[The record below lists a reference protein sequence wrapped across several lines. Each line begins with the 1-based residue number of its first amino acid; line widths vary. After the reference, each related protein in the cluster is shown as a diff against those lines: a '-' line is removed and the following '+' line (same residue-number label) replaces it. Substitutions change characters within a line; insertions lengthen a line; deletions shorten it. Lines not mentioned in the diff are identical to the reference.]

1 MTDSPARPA
10 PRILMTAVARSMTL
24 LIVSAG
30 TLSVGAT
37 AVSAQTGISGTW
49 RAQLDLAGGPLRFH
63 MELSEDGGPSGRLCN
78 ADACDPFSEVRSLPG
93 DSLLLEMGDY
103 AAVIRAR
110 ITPDSLVGFYRNVG
124 NRGPRTIPF
133 RASRGAWPVA
143 PPDDALLGLWDATY
157 NPDANP
163 SPRVLDFRRTERGLE
178 GTIIS
183 NTGDS
188 GLFWGG
194 VDGSRF
200 VMSHF
205 DGSFVYMLTGE
216 LRGDTLRGIFHAGL
230 TSQRPFVAVRS
241 TGEPH
246 LTPPTAM
253 VRADTAS
260 AFEWAFPDLDGNLV
274 TNEDERF
281 RGKVVIVEIFGTWCP
296 TCHDSAPTMV
306 ELYSRFR
313 DRGLEIVG
321 LAYEVTGDPEID
333 GTLVR
338 RFADKF
344 GIEFPLLL
352 AGVNDS
358 ESPNATQP
366 QLDGPI
372 AFPTTVFLDAAGRVR
387 RVHSGFYGPALG
399 DVHGELEAELIAFTE
414 ELLREAGR

>member
-1 MTDSPARPA
+1 MTDSIRRAASRIPAA
-10 PRILMTAVARSMTL
+10 ALVCTLTLLTLSAVA
-24 LIVSAG
+24 A
-30 TLSVGAT
+30 SVFPA
-37 AVSAQTGISGTW
+37 AASAQAGISGGW

-63 MELSEDGGPSGRLCN
+63 MELHEEGGLSGRLCN
-78 ADACDPFSEVRSLPG
+78 GDSCDPFSEVRSLPG
-93 DSLLLEMGDY
+93 DSVLLEMGDY
-103 AAVIRAR
+103 AAAIRAHV
-110 ITPDSLVGFYRNVG
+110 TADSLVGFYRNVG

-133 RASRGAWPVA
+133 RAYRGTWPVA
-143 PPDDALLGLWDATY
+143 LPDEALLGLWDATY
-157 NPDANP
+157 NPDTNP
-163 SPRVLDFRRTERGLE
+163 SPRVLDFRRTARGLE

-194 VDGSRF
+194 YENGRF

-216 LRGDTLRGIFHAGL
+216 LQGDTVRGIFHAGL

-241 TGEPH
+241 TGGAH
-246 LTPPTAM
+246 LTAPTEM
-253 VRADTAS
+253 VEADTTS
-260 AFEWAFPDLDGNLV
+260 AFEWAFPDLEGNMV
-274 TNEDERF
+274 TNDDERF
-281 RGKVVIVEIFGTWCP
+281 RDKVVIVEIFGTWCP

-306 ELYSRFR
+306 KLYDRFR

-321 LAYEVTGDPEID
+321 LAYEVTGDPEVD
-333 GTLVR
+333 GALVR
-338 RFADKF
+338 RYAEKF

-358 ESPNATQP
+358 ESPHATQP

-372 AFPTTVFLDAAGRVR
+372 AFPTTIFLDASGRVR

-399 DVHGELEAELIAFTE
+399 EVHEELEAELISFTD

>member
-1 MTDSPARPA
+1 MTDRQHRTRP
-10 PRILMTAVARSMTL
+10 TRSAAEAGLKPVTL
-24 LIVSAG
+24 LL
-30 TLSVGAT
+30 TLLTITGLAP
-37 AVSAQTGISGTW
+37 ASAQTGVAGRW
-49 RAQLDLAGGPLRFH
+49 RAQVDLAGGPLRFH
-63 MELSEDGGPSGRLCN
+63 MDLAENGGLSGRLCN
-78 ADACDPFSEVRSLPG
+78 AAACDPFSVVRSLPG

-103 AAVIRAR
+103 AAAIRAHVGA
-110 ITPDSLVGFYRNVG
+110 DSLSGFYRNVG

-133 RASRGAWPVA
+133 RASRGSWPIA
-143 PPDDALLGLWDATY
+143 PPDDTLVGLWDATY
-157 NPDANP
+157 NPDTNP
-163 SPRVLDFRRTERGLE
+163 SPRVLDFRRTDRGLE
-178 GTIIS
+178 GTVIS

-194 VDGSRF
+194 YEDGRF

-216 LRGDTLRGIFHAGL
+216 LEGDTLRGIFHAGL

-246 LTPPTAM
+246 LTPPTEL
-253 VRADTAS
+253 VEADTSS

-274 TNEDERF
+274 TNEDPRF
-281 RGKVVIVEIFGTWCP
+281 QDKVVIVEILGTWCP

-306 ELYSRFR
+306 ELYDRFR

-333 GTLVR
+333 GALVR
-338 RFADKF
+338 RYAEKF

-372 AFPTTVFLDAAGRVR
+372 AFPTTIFLDTSGRVR

-399 DVHGELEAELIAFTE
+399 DVHQELEAELIAFTE